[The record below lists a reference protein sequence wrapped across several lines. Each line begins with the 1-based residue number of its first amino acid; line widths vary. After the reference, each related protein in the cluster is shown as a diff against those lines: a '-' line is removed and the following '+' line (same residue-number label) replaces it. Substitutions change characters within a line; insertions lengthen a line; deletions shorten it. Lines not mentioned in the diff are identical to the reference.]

1 VCCAEYG
8 TTGKVS
14 THGDVYS
21 FGITLLEIFTGRS
34 PTDDAFKDGLTL
46 MEFVAASFPD
56 KIEQVLDRALLPV
69 VQGIDG
75 QVPCGSD
82 GGGAHVSERGCLVSA
97 VRVALSCARAVPLE
111 RISMA
116 DAATELRSIR
126 DACCAHS
133 TGQ

>member
-1 VCCAEYG
+1 MCCAEYG

-34 PTDDAFKDGLTL
+34 PTDDAFKDGQTL
-46 MEFVAASFPD
+46 LEFMAASFPD
-56 KIEQVLDRALLPV
+56 KMERVLDRALLPV
-69 VQGIDG
+69 VQGFDG
-75 QVPCGSD
+75 QEVPCGSD
-82 GGGAHVSERGCLVSA
+82 GGCAHVSERSCLVSA
-97 VRVALSCARAVPLE
+97 VGVVLSCTQGVPLE

-126 DACCAHS
+126 DACARS
-133 TGQ
+133 TEQ